1 MPAEA
6 HAGAGQGETGAAP
19 VPPTLE
25 AYRDQVD
32 PDHVYSE
39 RELLAPSLEQFPPAH
54 APTIDRKVVRNRRL
68 RARQDATL
76 ARMEAALVEAPRLDH
91 LCEGWL
97 VPAVVERRAAA
108 TMTPARLLGLI
119 RRRHP
124 RLDAKGRH
132 KLEVQIP
139 ASLATM
145 LREIRAAQASVGT

>member
-76 ARMEAALVEAPRLDH
+76 ARMEAALVGAPRLAH

-97 VPAVVERRAAA
+97 APAVVVRLTAAL
-108 TMTPARLLGLI
+108 MTPVLLLGLI
-119 RRRHP
+119 RRWPP

-145 LREIRAAQASVGT
+145 LR

>member
-54 APTIDRKVVRNRRL
+54 APTIDRKVVRDRRL
-68 RARQDATL
+68 RKRQDAAL
-76 ARMEAALVEAPRLDH
+76 ARMEAALVEAPRPGH
-91 LCEGWL
+91 LFEGWL
-97 VPAVVERRAAA
+97 APAVVVRLAAA
-108 TMTPARLLGLI
+108 LMTPVLLLGLI
-119 RRRHP
+119 RRWHP

-145 LREIRAAQASVGT
+145 LR